1 MSDRLQALLQGFFT
15 DRLQHQ
21 RWASPHTIASYRDTF
36 RLLLRFATARLHTPP
51 AKLTL
56 EDLRAPFI
64 GEFLRHL
71 ELDRTNS
78 ARSRNTRLAAIRS
91 FFRYVALNEPSHA
104 LDCQRILAMPN
115 KRYLRQPVSFLEP
128 REIEAL
134 LASPDAGSRIGR
146 RDRTLLLVAI
156 QTGLRVSELASLR
169 CEDVELGA
177 GAHVRCIGKGR
188 RERCTPL
195 RRDARSTLAAWMRE
209 RSGRPE
215 DPLFPTTR
223 GNHLSRDAVERIV
236 RKYAAEANG
245 RCPSLKGKKV
255 TPHVLRHTAAMDLL
269 RRGVDRTVIALWLGH
284 ESPETTGIYLH
295 ADLHMKEEALARTS
309 PTGVGPKR
317 YRPTDKLLA
326 FLDGL

>member
-21 RWASPHTIASYRDTF
+21 RRASPHTIASYRDTL

-71 ELDRTNS
+71 EQDRAIS

-91 FFRYVALNEPSHA
+91 FFRYVALDEPSHA
-104 LDCQRILAMPN
+104 LNCQRILAMPN
-115 KRYLRQPVSFLEP
+115 KRCLRQPVSFLEP
-128 REIEAL
+128 REVEAL

-156 QTGLRVSELASLR
+156 QTGLRVSELAGLR
-169 CEDVELGA
+169 CDDVELGA

-188 RERCTPL
+188 RCGF
-195 RRDARSTLAAWMRE
+195 RE
-209 RSGRPE
+209 
-215 DPLFPTTR
+215 
-223 GNHLSRDAVERIV
+223 V
-236 RKYAAEANG
+236 
-245 RCPSLKGKKV
+245 
-255 TPHVLRHTAAMDLL
+255 
-269 RRGVDRTVIALWLGH
+269 
-284 ESPETTGIYLH
+284 
-295 ADLHMKEEALARTS
+295 
-309 PTGVGPKR
+309 
-317 YRPTDKLLA
+317 
-326 FLDGL
+326 